1 MKQQE
6 FIDFFKQ
13 RGYAV
18 TEKMTYGIEED
29 YPISVQYIS
38 KSAGALQVRISA
50 QIDNWKEYKKE
61 FKRDLEKKYSIAYS
75 DGLLSFLVSLKGG
88 EFSANYNEAV
98 SKITGYL
105 KQKGIKTPDTCPLCK
120 QKNCNILVAHT
131 EGYRPAHKNCLDN
144 VSEAVFQKAEK
155 NDLNG
160 NYFLGFIGAL
170 LGAIAGTIP
179 SVLSIIWTDT
189 IYSLLFAL
197 IPLCIYTGYKW
208 FRGKMNQSVI
218 ILSIV
223 LSVLSVYIIEIVVL
237 AYALMAGYSLTV
249 SQVGP
254 LLMEALKSTE
264 VWIEMTQDS
273 ITSFLFIALGIW
285 IAWEKIT
292 KTSHTEVESMQNILS
307 TARTYGAGEN
317 EIQGFDENNGF

>member
-13 RGYAV
+13 RSYAV
-18 TEKMTYGIEED
+18 TEKMAYGVEED
-29 YPISVQYIS
+29 YPVSVQYVS
-38 KSAGALQVRISA
+38 KSAGTLPVRISA

-61 FKRDLEKKYSIAYS
+61 FKRDLDKKYNIVYS

-105 KQKGIKTPDTCPLCK
+105 KQKGIKAPDTCPLCK
-120 QKNCNILVAHT
+120 QKNCNVLVAHS

-144 VSEAVFQKAEK
+144 VSETVFQKAEK

-170 LGAIAGTIP
+170 LGAIVGTIP
-179 SVLSIIWTDT
+179 SVLSIILADT
-189 IYSLLFAL
+189 IYALLFAL
-197 IPLCIYTGYKW
+197 IPICIYTGYKW
-208 FRGKMNQSVI
+208 FRGKMNQFVI

-237 AYALMAGYSLTV
+237 AYALMSEYGLTF
-249 SQVGP
+249 SQTGP
-254 LLMEALKSTE
+254 LLKEGLKSAQ
-264 VWIEMTQDS
+264 VWMEMTQDS

-292 KTSHTEVESMQNILS
+292 KTTHTEVESMHNILS
-307 TARTYGAGEN
+307 TVRTYGIGDN
-317 EIQGFDENNGF
+317 EIQGFDENSGF